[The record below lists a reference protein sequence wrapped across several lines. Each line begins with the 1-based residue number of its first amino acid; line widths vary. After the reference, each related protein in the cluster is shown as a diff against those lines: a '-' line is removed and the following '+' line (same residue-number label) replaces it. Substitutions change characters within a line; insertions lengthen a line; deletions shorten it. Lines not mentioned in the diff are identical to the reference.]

1 MIQGRADDVV
11 PPSMNEAFAAR
22 FNRVKLWMVAG
33 GHTTDRVR
41 PFLITRAMHWLA
53 QIATRKMG
61 VSRSR
66 SAASE
71 ATNSTHGAVPSYP

>member
-1 MIQGRADDVV
+1 
-11 PPSMNEAFAAR
+11 
-22 FNRVKLWMVAG
+22 LVAG

-61 VSRSR
+61 AKR
-66 SAASE
+66 E
-71 ATNSTHGAVPSYP
+71 AEAEAKEKAEARAEGEG